1 MAAVKIAQLRNN
13 LSAYLKRVQH
23 GEEVI
28 VLDRKKPVARIIP
41 MPPDLDEE
49 LRQLAAEGLIR
60 LPIEPLPKNFWKTPG
75 LKISAKKM
83 IKAVLDEREDRV

>member
-1 MAAVKIAQLRNN
+1 MLSVQIARLKNN
-13 LSAYLKRVQH
+13 LSMYLKRVQH

-49 LRQLAAEGLIR
+49 LRELAAEGLIR
-60 LPIEPLPKNFWKTPG
+60 LPIKPLPKNFWKTPG
-75 LKISAKKM
+75 LKISAKK
-83 IKAVLDEREDRV
+83 ILKALEEEREDRV